1 MLRIATFTL
10 ALIALVTPAFAADEW
25 LPLFDGKTL
34 DGWKVSENPA
44 SFKVVDGAIVCNG
57 PRAHA
62 FYAGPV
68 RGGNFKNF
76 ELKAEVLTAPGT
88 NSGIYFHTK
97 FQDTGFPKQGYEVQV
112 NNTQK
117 EHGGYYEF
125 IKTGSLYAIRNQ
137 YKAIVNDNEWFTMHI
152 IVRGK
157 HIQVRL
163 NDALTVDYTE
173 PAQVVRSAE
182 RAGRFLSSGTFALQ
196 GHDPDSKASFRN
208 IMVKPLADDLAAD
221 VDGPVPAE
229 ESNPELLKLHMA
241 HFPVIDLHSHLKG
254 GLTVDDVLGLYR
266 ATGINYGIAPNCG
279 IGFPV
284 TDDKGIR
291 EYVANLKGKPCFVGM
306 QAEGREWVKAFS
318 ADAIAQFDYVFTD
331 SMTFTDDR
339 TGKRT
344 RLWVDGEF
352 EIGDKQ
358 AFMDMLVAKIQGIV
372 GNEPIDIYANAT
384 FLPKPIEAEYDQLWT
399 PERMQKVVDALAK
412 NGVAMEISARYK
424 IPSAAFI
431 KLAKSAGVK
440 FTFGT
445 NNTGKTDLL
454 VPDYC
459 LQMVKECGLTS
470 KDLFIPSPEHPKAI
484 QRKGLPK

>member
-1 MLRIATFTL
+1 MLRIACF
-10 ALIALVTPAFAADEW
+10 ALVLVAMVSPVFAADEW
-25 LPLFDGKTL
+25 ISLFDGKSL
-34 DGWKVSENPA
+34 DGWKVSENPG
-44 SFKVVDGAIVCNG
+44 SFKVVDGTIVCNG

-62 FYAGPV
+62 FYTGPV

-97 FQDTGFPKQGYEVQV
+97 FQDTGFPKQGYEVQI

-117 EHGGYYEF
+117 AHGDYYEF
-125 IKTGSLYAIRNQ
+125 KKTGSLYSVRNQ
-137 YKAIVNDNEWFTMHI
+137 YKAIVNDNEWFSMHI

-157 HIQVRL
+157 HIQVRV
-163 NDALTVDYTE
+163 NDAITVDYTE
-173 PAQVVRSAE
+173 PAKVVRSDE

-196 GHDPDSKASFRN
+196 GHDPESKASFRN
-208 IMVKPLADDLAAD
+208 IMVKPLADDLPAD

-229 ESNPELLKLHMA
+229 EPYPELLKHHMG

-254 GLTVDDVLGLYR
+254 GLTVEDVLVLSR
-266 ATGINYGIAPNCG
+266 NTGINYGIAPNCG
-279 IGFPV
+279 IGFPI

-291 EYVANLKGKPCFVGM
+291 EYVAAMKGKPVFLGM

-318 ADAIAQFDYVFTD
+318 AEAVAQFDYVFTD

-352 EIGDKQ
+352 EVGDKQ
-358 AFMDMLVAKIQGIV
+358 QFMDMLVTKIQGIV
-372 GNEPIDIYANAT
+372 SNEPIDIYVNAT
-384 FLPKPIEAEYDQLWT
+384 FLPKPIEAEYDTLWT
-399 PERMQKVVDALAK
+399 KERMQKVVDALAK
-412 NGVAMEISARYK
+412 SGVAMEISARYK

-431 KLAKSAGVK
+431 KLAKEAGVK

-445 NNTGKTDLL
+445 NNAGKDDLR
-454 VPDYC
+454 VPEYC
-459 LQMVKECGLTS
+459 LQMVKECGLTN
-470 KDLFIPSPEHPKAI
+470 KDLFIPSPDRVKPI
-484 QRKGLPK
+484 LRKGLPK